1 VNDLSW
7 SRDDQMLV
15 SGSVDHTA
23 ILWDVEKGQKMAVF
37 TDAKHFVNGVA
48 LDPLGQYVATM
59 SCDRQVKTF
68 VFYNVRRPL
77 DLMRWNSVA
86 VRFSLLCSKA
96 CLNCVT
102 ARFRTH

>member
-1 VNDLSW
+1 
-7 SRDDQMLV
+7 MLV

-59 SCDRQVKTF
+59 SCDR
-68 VFYNVRRPL
+68 
-77 DLMRWNSVA
+77 
-86 VRFSLLCSKA
+86 
-96 CLNCVT
+96 
-102 ARFRTH
+102 